1 MIVWLLVPPDLFCD
15 FELGHE
21 VRFCGSDWFVKV
33 VGVKRNDLST
43 ELKLTVSCSMCLLH
57 VCVIPGPSKVSDDV
71 WRFFLLLRSGA
82 YFKYMPNLIAA
93 LSETSCSEY
102 WRSVE
107 DVLTVVSHD
116 YMGQIFHELCHNLLI
131 LFDENIRVLNRP
143 YFFRHYV
150 CTPQNDEA
158 LQTTKCTIQA
168 LRRGR

>member
-1 MIVWLLVPPDLFCD
+1 MLDVFIVSVLYLV
-15 FELGHE
+15 
-21 VRFCGSDWFVKV
+21 R
-33 VGVKRNDLST
+33 
-43 ELKLTVSCSMCLLH
+43 
-57 VCVIPGPSKVSDDV
+57 SKVADDV
-71 WRFFLLLRSGA
+71 WHFFLLRIGA
-82 YFKYMPNLIAA
+82 YLKYMPNLIAA

-102 WRSVE
+102 WRSVD

-143 YFFRHYV
+143 YFFCHFV